1 MLCFVEGQ
9 SWSVKLLPS
18 AFWDM
23 RNKSKAS
30 HTVFLSRGFLQACA
44 LGIHEANDFSKA
56 VLSSKDIEVDA
67 SNW

>member
-23 RNKSKAS
+23 RNKSKAA
-30 HTVFLSRGFLQACA
+30 TL
-44 LGIHEANDFSKA
+44 FSCHVGSCKL
-56 VLSSKDIEVDA
+56 VL
-67 SNW
+67 